1 MASSEVFR
9 VVSYNLHKV
18 SDDRASLIRVL
29 TALQP
34 DILVAQEAPT
44 GFRWR
49 PRCAALLREAGMFY
63 AAGGGGAAA
72 GNLIGVS
79 MRTEVVAEMTS
90 PLPTPS
96 LTQNRGVVAA
106 IVAVGAVRVAVVG
119 THFDL
124 DPDRR
129 SDHAKRV
136 LGLAQTFAAEHDA
149 PLVLAAD
156 TNETPGQPVWQTL
169 LAGGLTDSGSQSGMT
184 IPTVG
189 PDRRIDVVLT
199 GPGLRVLDY
208 RIGAAAIDDQ
218 PADQPAAHQ
227 QQITGA
233 TFRAASDHLPVLARI
248 SLDPNPGPAPA
259 PAAPGTDRH
268 R

>member
-29 TALQP
+29 TALRP
-34 DILVAQEAPT
+34 DILLAQEAPS

-79 MRTEVVAEMTS
+79 MRTEVVAAMTN
-90 PLPTPS
+90 PLPTPP
-96 LTQNRGVVAA
+96 LTQNRGMVAA
-106 IVAVGAVRVAVVG
+106 IVAIGAVRVAAVG
-119 THFDL
+119 THLDL
-124 DPDRR
+124 DADRR
-129 SDHAKRV
+129 LAHVDRV
-136 LGLAQTFAAEHDA
+136 LTRAQTFAAEYDA

-156 TNETPGQPVWQTL
+156 TNETPGQPAWATL
-169 LAGGLTDSGSQSGMT
+169 VAAGLTDHGTGSGMT
-184 IPTVG
+184 IPTAG
-189 PDRRIDVVLT
+189 PDRRVDVVLA
-199 GPGLRVLDY
+199 GAGLRVLDY
-208 RIGAAAIDDQ
+208 RVG
-218 PADQPAAHQ
+218 PAALDDDAREGDQ
-227 QQITGA
+227 LTGA

-248 SLDPNPGPAPA
+248 SLA
-259 PAAPGTDRH
+259 
-268 R
+268 

>member
-1 MASSEVFR
+1 VASPEVFR

-29 TALQP
+29 AALRP
-34 DILVAQEAPT
+34 DILLAQEAPT

-90 PLPTPS
+90 PLPTPP
-96 LTQNRGVVAA
+96 LTQNRGLVAA
-106 IVAVGAVRVAVVG
+106 IVAIGDVRVAAVG
-119 THFDL
+119 THLDL
-124 DPDRR
+124 DADRR
-129 SDHAKRV
+129 LAHVDRV
-136 LGLAQTFAAEHDA
+136 LTRARSFAAEYHA

-156 TNETPGQPVWQTL
+156 TNETPGQPAWKTL
-169 LAGGLTDSGSQSGMT
+169 LAGGLTDSGSESGMT

-199 GPGLRVLDY
+199 GAGLRVLDY
-208 RIGAAAIDDQ
+208 RVGAATLDDYSGDGE
-218 PADQPAAHQ
+218 P
-227 QQITGA
+227 ITDA
-233 TFRAASDHLPVLARI
+233 TFRAASDHLPVLASI
-248 SLDPNPGPAPA
+248 SVG
-259 PAAPGTDRH
+259 
-268 R
+268 

>member
-1 MASSEVFR
+1 MPSPEIVR

-18 SDDRASLIRVL
+18 SDDRASLISVL
-29 TALQP
+29 RALRP
-34 DILVAQEAPT
+34 DILIAQEAPI

-49 PRCAALLREAGMFY
+49 PRCAALLRAAEMFY

-79 MRTEVVAEMTS
+79 MRTDVVATTTDS
-90 PLPTPS
+90 LPTPR
-96 LTQNRGVVAA
+96 LTQNRGLA
-106 IVAVGAVRVAVVG
+106 GAVVSLGALRVAVVG

-124 DPDRR
+124 DPARR
-129 SDHAKRV
+129 RDHAQRV
-136 LGLAQTFAAEHDA
+136 LSRATTFAAEHGA

-156 TNETPGQPVWQTL
+156 TNETPGQPVWTTMVG
-169 LAGGLTDSGSQSGMT
+169 AGLTDPGTESGMT

-189 PDRRIDVVLT
+189 PDRRIDVVLV

-208 RIGAAAIDDQ
+208 RVGAAAVNDR
-218 PADQPAAHQ
+218 PAGEE
-227 QQITGA
+227 QITGA

-248 SLDPNPGPAPA
+248 SRDPDPAPA
-259 PAAPGTDRH
+259 PARVARETAPR